1 MMEIKEVMNPEVFVV
16 QENEQVGH
24 ARNLMLS
31 HGISRVVVVDQ
42 NGRPVGMVTEKDMT
56 RKLKGNGPKWK
67 SRPIDKISIKRVMSN
82 HVVTASPDDEIHTAI
97 ELLIKNNIGSIPIV
111 DEDGIAGI
119 ITKTDLMKVYTAK
132 LRGKWKVS
140 DLMTKDVITVNENH
154 SIAHVISIME
164 KNNIGKTV
172 VIRDS
177 EPVGIITHENISFA
191 HVEDPETGVNVEKIY
206 FIRNPEEGVS
216 KKNVRLVSMMTAGD
230 IMRNHLVKISGDED
244 AAKAADLMV
253 ENNISGLPVVDG
265 DSLVGV
271 ITKSDLI
278 RGIQ

>member
-31 HGISRVVVVDQ
+31 HGISKLVVVDGQ
-42 NGRPVGMVTEKDMT
+42 GKPVGMVTEKDLT

-67 SRPIDKISIKRVMSN
+67 SRPIDKISIRRIMSTDPI
-82 HVVTASPDDEIHTAI
+82 TANPNDEIHTAI

-119 ITKTDLMKVYTAK
+119 ITKTDLMKVYTDK
-132 LRGKWKVS
+132 LKGKWKVS
-140 DLMTKDVITVNENH
+140 DLMTSDVITVNENH
-154 SIAHVISIME
+154 SIAHVISTME
-164 KNNIGKTV
+164 DNKIGKIV
-172 VIRDS
+172 VIRDN
-177 EPVGIITHENISFA
+177 EPVGIITPENISFA
-191 HVEDPETGVNVEKIY
+191 YVEDPETGVNVEKIY
-206 FIRNPEEGVS
+206 FIRNSDG
-216 KKNVRLVSMMTAGD
+216 KGKRNVRMVSMMTAGD
-230 IMRNHLVKISGDED
+230 IMQNHLVKISGDED
-244 AAKAADLMV
+244 ATIAADKMV
-253 ENNISGLPVVDG
+253 ENDISGLPVVNG

-271 ITKSDLI
+271 ITKTDII

>member
-31 HGISRVVVVDQ
+31 HGISKLIVVDGQ
-42 NGRPVGMVTEKDMT
+42 GKAVGMVTEKDLT

-67 SRPIDKISIKRVMSN
+67 SRPIDKISIRRIMSTDPI
-82 HVVTASPDDEIHTAI
+82 TAKPHDEIHIAI

-119 ITKTDLMKVYTAK
+119 ITKTDLMKVYTDK
-132 LRGKWKVS
+132 LKGKWNVS
-140 DLMTKDVITVNENH
+140 DLMTSDVITVNENH
-154 SIAHVISIME
+154 SIAHVISTME
-164 KNNIGKTV
+164 DNKIGKIV
-172 VIRDS
+172 VIRDN

-191 HVEDPETGVNVEKIY
+191 YVEDPETGVNVEKIY
-206 FIRNPEEGVS
+206 FIRNSDG
-216 KKNVRLVSMMTAGD
+216 KGKRNVRMVSMMTAGD
-230 IMRNHLVKISGDED
+230 IMQNHLVKISGDED
-244 AAKAADLMV
+244 ATIAADKMV
-253 ENNISGLPVVDG
+253 ENDISGLPVVDG

-271 ITKSDLI
+271 ITKTDLI